1 MEKQRDLYKLAD
13 DGLWPWFNLDKGL
26 DTRRGDALHLVLTIM
41 PEEHYQIIKSK
52 IEDFQWYL
60 PHEDMGGEIFP
71 TFSKCVLYLSP
82 LLEKKA
88 KDISVAVVAH
98 ELAHL
103 TLGHKLL
110 TSSEADK
117 KQEKEADQR
126 VCEWGFEKMLKKI
139 RATPKRAKTR
149 EKNIMKTAGRKRGR
163 R

>member
-1 MEKQRDLYKLAD
+1 MEKQRDFYKLAE
-13 DGLWPWFNLDKGL
+13 DGLWPWFDLDKGL

-110 TSSEADK
+110 TSYEADK

-139 RATPKRAKTR
+139 RATPKRAKAR
-149 EKNIMKTAGRKRGR
+149 GKNIRKTTRRKMGR

>member
-1 MEKQRDLYKLAD
+1 MEKQRDFYKLAE
-13 DGLWPWFNLDKGL
+13 DGLWPWFDLDKGL

-139 RATPKRAKTR
+139 RVTPKRAKTR
-149 EKNIMKTAGRKRGR
+149 EKNIMKTAGRQRGWR
-163 R
+163 